1 VCTLTNGSAITVDR
15 YRDSIVNGPVVR
27 TLLRLGLPL
36 IVVQLVN
43 VSYNIADAFWLS
55 MYSDVSMA
63 VLRQVRPLIMFFNA
77 FLMALSTANMALL
90 S

>member
-15 YRDSIVNGPVVR
+15 YRDSIVNGSVVR

-36 IVVQLVN
+36 IVIQLVN

-55 MYSDVSMA
+55 IYSDVSMA
-63 VLRQVRPLIMFFNA
+63 VPRQVWPPIMFFNT
-77 FLMALSTANMALL
+77 FLIALSTANIALL

>member
-1 VCTLTNGSAITVDR
+1 VCTLTNGSVITVDR

-55 MYSDVSMA
+55 MYNDVSMA
-63 VLRQVRPLIMFFNA
+63 VPRQVRPLTMFFNT
-77 FLMALSTANMALL
+77 FLMALSTANIALL

>member
-36 IVVQLVN
+36 VVVQLVN

-63 VLRQVRPLIMFFNA
+63 VLRQVRPLIMFFNT
-77 FLMALSTANMALL
+77 FLMALSTANIALL

>member
-15 YRDSIVNGPVVR
+15 YRDSIVNGSVVR

-63 VLRQVRPLIMFFNA
+63 IPRQVWSLIMFFNT
-77 FLMALSTANMALL
+77 FLMALSTANIALL